1 MTQIRRRPTAEG
13 AFSSYAEVVLDVLS
27 AEPAR
32 PVITT
37 AEGLVISAGEF
48 RDQVHRLAGELA
60 GRGVGRGTTV
70 TLLTGNTAEALVAR
84 YAAGLA
90 GGRVVSLY
98 EGMSPSIMAR
108 VMASVDCSL
117 LLVDGQRH
125 AIAQELLHIAGVPRM
140 LSLGPS
146 GFAEDVLAVAARR
159 PAQPMSGMV
168 GPEDDW
174 CIRHTG
180 GTTGVPKGIR
190 ISHDSYRQTL
200 DHRLAGAGDPPRY
213 LACTSL
219 AHLAGIFAD
228 MALHQGGQVILRH
241 GFEPRDVLAAIE
253 RERITH
259 TWLLPPLLYQ
269 LLDHPDLATTDLSS
283 LCRITYGGTAA
294 SSVRLRQAAKALG
307 PVLYGVYGQAEAQ
320 YITEAGPDVQELTGP
335 GGHLTVGR
343 AMPGVEIAIR
353 AVDGTA
359 LPPGEPG
366 EVLVRS
372 PYVMNGYWKQPELT
386 AEVLRD
392 GWVHTGDVGYLDE
405 RGYLYI
411 VDRIKEMIVV
421 VGGHVYPA
429 ELEDLLLGHPAIAH
443 CAVFGSR
450 DEESVEHVHA
460 AVVPAPGQRPSLE
473 EIRDFVSTRKG
484 RLYAPEA
491 LHVVPAIPLTAA
503 GKPDKRQLRSQ
514 LSG

>member
-1 MTQIRRRPTAEG
+1 
-13 AFSSYAEVVLDVLS
+13 
-27 AEPAR
+27 
-32 PVITT
+32 
-37 AEGLVISAGEF
+37 
-48 RDQVHRLAGELA
+48 
-60 GRGVGRGTTV
+60 
-70 TLLTGNTAEALVAR
+70 
-84 YAAGLA
+84 
-90 GGRVVSLY
+90 
-98 EGMSPSIMAR
+98 
-108 VMASVDCSL
+108 
-117 LLVDGQRH
+117 
-125 AIAQELLHIAGVPRM
+125 
-140 LSLGPS
+140 
-146 GFAEDVLAVAARR
+146 
-159 PAQPMSGMV
+159 
-168 GPEDDW
+168 
-174 CIRHTG
+174 
-180 GTTGVPKGIR
+180 
-190 ISHDSYRQTL
+190 
-200 DHRLAGAGDPPRY
+200 
-213 LACTSL
+213 
-219 AHLAGIFAD
+219 

>member
-200 DHRLAGAGDPPRY
+200 DHRLAGAATRP
-213 LACTSL
+213 
-219 AHLAGIFAD
+219 
-228 MALHQGGQVILRH
+228 
-241 GFEPRDVLAAIE
+241 AI
-253 RERITH
+253 
-259 TWLLPPLLYQ
+259 WPAP
-269 LLDHPDLATTDLSS
+269 
-283 LCRITYGGTAA
+283 
-294 SSVRLRQAAKALG
+294 
-307 PVLYGVYGQAEAQ
+307 
-320 YITEAGPDVQELTGP
+320 
-335 GGHLTVGR
+335 
-343 AMPGVEIAIR
+343 
-353 AVDGTA
+353 
-359 LPPGEPG
+359 
-366 EVLVRS
+366 RS
-372 PYVMNGYWKQPELT
+372 PTSPESSPT
-386 AEVLRD
+386 
-392 GWVHTGDVGYLDE
+392 W
-405 RGYLYI
+405 
-411 VDRIKEMIVV
+411 
-421 VGGHVYPA
+421 P
-429 ELEDLLLGHPAIAH
+429 
-443 CAVFGSR
+443 
-450 DEESVEHVHA
+450 
-460 AVVPAPGQRPSLE
+460 
-473 EIRDFVSTRKG
+473 STR
-484 RLYAPEA
+484 
-491 LHVVPAIPLTAA
+491 AA
-503 GKPDKRQLRSQ
+503 R
-514 LSG
+514 